1 VGKKYN
7 KKRRIKKMGIFKRV
21 TTITKAEINGLLDG
35 LEDPIAMLNEYSREL
50 EQEILKGQKALSQ
63 QYLVEKKQ
71 AALLLETEQLIEK
84 RTRQAKLAIEQEEDT
99 IAKLAVQEK
108 LLHEK
113 QCDLY
118 QQQFDAIKE
127 QTQILVEKLNQLKE
141 TYNELQHK
149 KILLASRANVAQ
161 SIKQIQ
167 KATVSF
173 QTDNIAR
180 GVARAEERIMLMEA
194 QVQADS
200 QFSSPLAQHDAA
212 FQNYIREEELEQE
225 LEKLKREKVT
235 L

>member
-1 VGKKYN
+1 
-7 KKRRIKKMGIFKRV
+7 MGIFKRV
-21 TTITKAEINGLLDG
+21 KTITKAEINGLLDG
-35 LEDPIAMLNEYSREL
+35 MEDPIAMLNEYSREL

-71 AALLLETEQLIEK
+71 AALLLETEELIAK

-108 LLHEK
+108 LLYEK
-113 QCDLY
+113 QIDLY
-118 QQQFDAIKE
+118 QQQFNAIKE
-127 QTQILVEKLNQLKE
+127 QTQILIDKLNQLKE

-194 QVQADS
+194 QVQAGS
-200 QFSSPLAQHDAA
+200 QFSSPLAQHDAV
-212 FQNYIREEELEQE
+212 FQNYVREEELEKE

>member
-1 VGKKYN
+1 
-7 KKRRIKKMGIFKRV
+7 MGIFKRV

-35 LEDPIAMLNEYSREL
+35 IEDPIAMLNEYSREL
-50 EQEILKGQKALSQ
+50 EQEILKGQKALSR

-71 AALLLETEQLIEK
+71 AALLLETEELIAK

-113 QCDLY
+113 QIDLY
-118 QQQFDAIKE
+118 QQQFNSIKE
-127 QTQILVEKLNQLKE
+127 QTQILIDKLNQLKE

-194 QVQADS
+194 QVQAGS
-200 QFSSPLAQHDAA
+200 QFSSPLAQHDAV
-212 FQNYIREEELEQE
+212 FQNYVREEELEKE